1 MAGINKNFV
10 VKNGLEVASNLI
22 IADDTVKQVGI
33 ATTSLGYTLHVNG
46 GIGVTDIYVTGII
59 TSANLSVQGAVSFND
74 FSANTANIGILNA
87 STLIY
92 TPGIGS
98 FSQLNIGTGG
108 TSLKVTNAG
117 FVGIGTTDPN
127 STLSVIGNVGVTGV
141 VTTRNLNATGV
152 GTIATLNST
161 TGTITTLT
169 NTTLR
174 STTANATTGYIVTG
188 VTTNFTSTNATATNL
203 TGTAATITTLRST
216 TETTDTLNAVSGV
229 VTSIS
234 GTNLVYSG
242 VSTFT
247 NGPVLIG
254 SGTSTGT
261 ADQDLQV
268 TGSAYFSGNLG
279 LGLTNPTN
287 KLNVSGN
294 ASVTGIFTA
303 TTFSGNV
310 NAGVG
315 TITNITNTNLTGTAA
330 TITTLNSTTGN
341 ITTLTS
347 TTANAT
353 TGYIVTGVT
362 TNFTSTNATATNL
375 TGTAATITNITST
388 NGSITNIT
396 GTAATITTLRSNTSV
411 TTGTLNAVAG
421 VVTTISGSNASY
433 TNINA
438 THINATGIITA
449 TSFFGNGLGIT
460 SITASPAGSNKQIQ
474 FNNGGFTGGTPQL
487 FYDFSN
493 NRIGLGSDVPA
504 TSLDLYGNA
513 TTEALFVRNTSRPQG
528 YVLSGVSASNYGRF
542 AYYDGSAYG
551 TLYINEGGGNV
562 AISTT
567 ILTGTTSQAFQVN
580 SGGYFN
586 GKVGIANT
594 NPAGGLEIS
603 TAGSTTVAQLTL
615 SGTTNNWINLSATGS
630 AAPSFTTRSAG
641 TKFVLYNTL
650 SGSAADIA
658 LGTDSAT
665 LWNSVQNTSSS
676 FKWYGGTTLA
686 GTLTGAG
693 AFTAVGAIQG
703 TTLTSTV
710 ATGTAPLTVTST
722 TQVPNLNASLH
733 EGYAT
738 ATAATGNTVVRR
750 DASGNFNA
758 GTITATLSGTAT
770 QVSNTL
776 TLNTSGTGLSGS
788 TTFNGSGAS
797 TFTVTSNATSA
808 NTASAI
814 VARDAS
820 GNFNA
825 GTITGN
831 LSTSVL
837 TNYTD
842 AINALGNVTGT
853 TNINLASGNF
863 ITATVTGTTSFT
875 FTTGVATGAASF
887 TLLLTNDAV
896 AGRTVSWPAGVKW
909 PAGSAPSR
917 TTTANAV
924 DLWTFFTP
932 NNGTTWY
939 GAISLYDLK

>member
-117 FVGIGTTDPN
+117 FVGIGTTNPN

-141 VTTRNLNATGV
+141 VTTGNLNATGV

-203 TGTAATITTLRST
+203 TGTAATIT
-216 TETTDTLNAVSGV
+216 
-229 VTSIS
+229 
-234 GTNLVYSG
+234 
-242 VSTFT
+242 
-247 NGPVLIG
+247 
-254 SGTSTGT
+254 
-261 ADQDLQV
+261 
-268 TGSAYFSGNLG
+268 
-279 LGLTNPTN
+279 
-287 KLNVSGN
+287 
-294 ASVTGIFTA
+294 
-303 TTFSGNV
+303 
-310 NAGVG
+310 
-315 TITNITNTNLTGTAA
+315 
-330 TITTLNSTTGN
+330 
-341 ITTLTS
+341 
-347 TTANAT
+347 
-353 TGYIVTGVT
+353 
-362 TNFTSTNATATNL
+362 
-375 TGTAATITNITST
+375 NITST

-396 GTAATITTLRSNTSV
+396 GTAATITTLRSTTE
-411 TTGTLNAVAG
+411 TTGTLNAVTG

-449 TSFFGNGLGIT
+449 TSFFGNGSGIT

-474 FNNGGFTGGTPQL
+474 FNNGGVTGGTPQL

>member
-59 TSANLSVQGAVSFND
+59 TSKNLSVQGAVSFND
-74 FSANTANIGILNA
+74 FSANTANIGTLNA

-108 TSLKVTNAG
+108 TSLKVTDAG
-117 FVGIGTTDPN
+117 FVGIGTTNPN
-127 STLSVIGNVGVTGV
+127 STLSIIGNVGVTGV
-141 VTTRNLNATGV
+141 VTTRNLNVSGV
-152 GTIATLNST
+152 GTIVTLTST

-216 TETTDTLNAVSGV
+216 TETTGTLNAVSGV

-268 TGSAYFSGNLG
+268 TGSAYISENLG

-287 KLNVSGN
+287 KLNVSGD

-375 TGTAATITNITST
+375 TGTAATITTLRSTTANATTGYIVTGVTTNFTSTNATATNLTGTAATITNITST

-411 TTGTLNAVAG
+411 TTGTLNAVTG

-449 TSFFGNGLGIT
+449 TSFFGNGSGIT
-460 SITASPAGSNKQIQ
+460 SITASPGGSNKQIQ
-474 FNNGGFTGGTPQL
+474 FNNGGVTGGTPQL

-513 TTEALFVRNTSRPQG
+513 TTEALYVRNTSRPQG
-528 YVLSGVSASNYGRF
+528 YVLSGVSASNYGRL
-542 AYYDGSAYG
+542 AYYDGSVYG
-551 TLYINEGGGNV
+551 KLYINEGGGNV
-562 AISTT
+562 AISTN
-567 ILTGTTSQAFQVN
+567 ILTGTVSQAFQVN

-693 AFTAVGAIQG
+693 AFTAVAAIQG

-710 ATGTAPLTVTST
+710 ATGTAPLTVSST
-722 TQVPNLNASLH
+722 TQVSNLNASLL

-750 DASGNFNA
+750 DASGNF
-758 GTITATLSGTAT
+758 S
-770 QVSNTL
+770 
-776 TLNTSGTGLSGS
+776 
-788 TTFNGSGAS
+788 
-797 TFTVTSNATSA
+797 
-808 NTASAI
+808 
-814 VARDAS
+814 
-820 GNFNA
+820 A

-939 GAISLYDLK
+939 GTIAIYDLK